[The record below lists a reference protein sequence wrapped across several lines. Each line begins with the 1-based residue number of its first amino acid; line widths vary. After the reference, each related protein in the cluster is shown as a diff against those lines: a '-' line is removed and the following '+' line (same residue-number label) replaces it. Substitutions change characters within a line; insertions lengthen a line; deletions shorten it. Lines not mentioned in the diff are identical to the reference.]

1 MHGFCLEKW
10 YFTLN
15 MTYIMEIKNIY
26 VIAEYRASTAR
37 ILYTFCDG
45 AIQKGK

>member
-26 VIAEYRASTAR
+26 VIAEYRASTAG
-37 ILYTFCDG
+37 ILYMFCYG